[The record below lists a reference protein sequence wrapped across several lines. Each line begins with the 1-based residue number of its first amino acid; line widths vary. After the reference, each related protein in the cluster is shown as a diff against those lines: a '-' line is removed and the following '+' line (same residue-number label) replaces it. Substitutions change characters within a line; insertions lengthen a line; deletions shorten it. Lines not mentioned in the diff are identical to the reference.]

1 MSPSERTRS
10 LEDINK
16 SLDELYSYKIHL
28 VQKYI
33 QLTFASENEM
43 KEGYIQ
49 MARARYL
56 AGASGLFGIPKDL
69 NLEDCEED
77 VFAKL
82 TVINDENH
90 RTLKVSS
97 DSKLSSSNLLGIS
110 KKDERSYK
118 KLEAQFQTALERNIQ
133 RINTVDEIKK
143 VTDKISDEVATKLE
157 MIQVREPWANIIS
170 EYWSNLV
177 RTNFYTRQ
185 FESNPNYLLIP
196 IHDIW
201 KI

>member
-82 TVINDENH
+82 TIINDENH

-157 MIQVREPWANIIS
+157 MIQVREP
-170 EYWSNLV
+170 
-177 RTNFYTRQ
+177 
-185 FESNPNYLLIP
+185 
-196 IHDIW
+196 
-201 KI
+201 